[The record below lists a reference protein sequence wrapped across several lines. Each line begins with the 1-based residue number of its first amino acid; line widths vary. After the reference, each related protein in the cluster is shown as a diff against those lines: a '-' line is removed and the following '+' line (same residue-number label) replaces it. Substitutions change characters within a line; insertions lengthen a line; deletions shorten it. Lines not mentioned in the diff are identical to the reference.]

1 MKKRVVIPLVIV
13 AVLVVV
19 LLILSIPTPKEPEIQ
34 PNPLNTQLY
43 NTLSELGIEDAV
55 VDVTAERTVV
65 RYNLPENMSKEDA
78 EISIM
83 QVAAEISI
91 NSGKIIIQT
100 YENFKPVEGVIVGT
114 NDVLAFMEKT
124 ITYEE
129 FRERIVIRSLK

>member
-1 MKKRVVIPLVIV
+1 MKKRIVIPLVIV

-65 RYNLPENMSKEDA
+65 RYNLQENMSKEDA

-100 YENFKPVEGVIVGT
+100 YENFKPVEEVIVGT

-129 FRERIVIRSLK
+129 FRKRIEV

>member
-100 YENFKPVEGVIVGT
+100 YENFKPVEEVIVGT

-129 FRERIVIRSLK
+129 FRKRIEV

>member
-19 LLILSIPTPKEPEIQ
+19 FLILSIPTPKELEIQ

-55 VDVTAERTVV
+55 VDVTADRTVV

-100 YENFKPVEGVIVGT
+100 YENFKPVEEVIVGT

-129 FRERIVIRSLK
+129 FRKRIEV